1 MKLQTDQTSSVTHH
15 KLALKVIA
23 LFSVVRWYN
32 ILLTILAQYISAF
45 VFIRH
50 SHGSYAHILTDFKL
64 HGIVLASIFSIA
76 AGFII
81 NNFYD
86 FEKDLI
92 NRPKNTLF
100 NRIISKKTSLNL
112 YIAFNLLALLI
123 AYLSSFKI
131 GVFFTA
137 FVLALWI
144 YSHKLQKIF
153 FIKEFAAAMLSIT
166 CFFAVLLHFNTF
178 YTFIF
183 IYGAYFLSIVYAR
196 ELIKQFLN
204 YTGDKILQIQSIP
217 VVLGMQNAKSFI
229 YFVMV
234 LSLLLGAGIIA
245 YEGLITKN
253 YFVLL
258 SSVVTVV
265 SFGLIEKTRYKAV
278 HTIFKIVIVLGI
290 FNLLTFL
297 F

>member
-1 MKLQTDQTSSVTHH
+1 MTDSTSSVNKHTF
-15 KLALKVIA
+15 ALKLIA

-32 ILLTILAQYISAF
+32 ILLTVLAQYISAF

-50 SHGSYAHILTDFKL
+50 SHGSYSLILTDFKL

-92 NRPKNTLF
+92 NRPQNTLF

-112 YIAFNLLALLI
+112 YIAFNVLALLI

-137 FVLALWI
+137 FISALWI

-153 FIKEFAAAMLSIT
+153 FIKEFTAAMLSIT
-166 CFFAVLLHFNTF
+166 CFFAVLLHYNTF

-217 VVLGMQNAKSFI
+217 VVLGLQNAKSFI

-234 LSLLLGAGIIA
+234 LSLLLGVGIIA

-258 SSVVTVV
+258 ASAVTII
-265 SFGLIEKTRYKAV
+265 SIGLIEKSRYKAV
-278 HTIFKIVIVLGI
+278 HTIFKIVLVMGI

>member
-1 MKLQTDQTSSVTHH
+1 MTDSITSVNKHTF
-15 KLALKVIA
+15 ALKLIA

-32 ILLTILAQYISAF
+32 ILLTILAQYISAI

-50 SHGSYAHILTDFKL
+50 SHGSYALIFSSFKL
-64 HGIVLASIFSIA
+64 HGIVIASIFSIA

-112 YIAFNLLALLI
+112 YILFNLVALLI

-131 GVFFTA
+131 GLFFTA
-137 FVLALWI
+137 FVMALWI

-166 CFFAVLLHFNTF
+166 CFFAVLLHYNTF

-217 VVLGMQNAKSFI
+217 VVLGLQNAKSFI
-229 YFVMV
+229 YFVLV
-234 LSLLLGAGIIA
+234 LSLLLGVGIIA
-245 YEGLITKN
+245 YEGLIFKN
-253 YFVLL
+253 YYVFI
-258 SSVVTVV
+258 SSLI
-265 SFGLIEKTRYKAV
+265 SILCIALIEKSKYKTV
-278 HTIFKIVIVLGI
+278 NRIFKILIVIGI